1 MEAELPLA
9 RKFEIL
15 LDEAAAAH
23 GRSHSMTALSED
35 TGLALNTLSRLK
47 TGRIE
52 DPRLSTLRLIA
63 GFFDISLDYFSC
75 RTEDACFEFLKD
87 ERRRRSTVP
96 EIATRVREMSG
107 EVMEEVNKMVDYNRM
122 LEDRQSELLETDEY
136 ET

>member
-1 MEAELPLA
+1 METELPLA

-15 LDEAAAAH
+15 LDEAAATH
-23 GRSHSMTALSED
+23 GRSRSMTALSED
-35 TGLALNTLSRLK
+35 TGIALNTLSRLK

-75 RTEDACFEFLKD
+75 RTEAGCFEFLKD

-96 EIATRVREMSG
+96 EIATRVRAMSDDVVS
-107 EVMEEVNKMVDYNRM
+107 EIEKMVDYIR
-122 LEDRQSELLETDEY
+122 LLEERQAEPLDEG
-136 ET
+136 EFEA